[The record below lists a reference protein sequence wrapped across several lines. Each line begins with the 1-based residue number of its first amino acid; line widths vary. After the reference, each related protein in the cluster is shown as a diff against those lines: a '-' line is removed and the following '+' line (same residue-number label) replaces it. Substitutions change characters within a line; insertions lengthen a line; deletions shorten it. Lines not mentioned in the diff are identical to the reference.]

1 MSESV
6 AQTAS
11 PFASRQRSLSFPST
25 SQMMTTFSPSFA
37 STGVSSA
44 ERLTTAIIMSR
55 RSFPFVVHEKL
66 RTAASSTSRTFVCAS
81 FGIGNPGGFGGV

>member
-1 MSESV
+1 
-6 AQTAS
+6 
-11 PFASRQRSLSFPST
+11 
-25 SQMMTTFSPSFA
+25 MMTTFSPSFT
-37 STGVSSA
+37 STGDSSA

-55 RSFPFVVHEKL
+55 RSFPFVVQEKL